1 MSAKKAPEKYEFKA
15 VRFTILAIIHVIAVG
30 IFYAL
35 LVPLQEAA
43 YASGINPPALVVPIM
58 LAIGV
63 TVEIISAAFVS
74 KWMREYLLVDLAMF
88 LIICA
93 LSAIFPSRSA
103 YLLLGLVF
111 WLLLFAVLAL
121 FQTIIVSIV
130 NTIKRGVKKK

>member
-1 MSAKKAPEKYEFKA
+1 MSTKKAPEKYEFKA
-15 VRFTILAIIHVIAVG
+15 ARFTILAIIHVIAVG

-43 YASGINPPALVVPIM
+43 RNSGINSPALVVPIM

-63 TVEIISAAFVS
+63 TAEIISAAFVS
-74 KWMREYLLVDLAMF
+74 KWMREYLLVDLVMF

-93 LSAIFPSRSA
+93 LAAIFPSRSA
-103 YLLLGLVF
+103 DLLLGLVF

-130 NTIKRGVKKK
+130 NAIKRSAKK